1 MSGKDLLAV
10 LAMII
15 PSCLLIALIAVTLVS
30 PGVTDSPSGSAF
42 ARDDDGKAPGPLAG
56 SEHAHAMGADPA
68 GNEPRSAT
76 QKRMRNPWEKPSYG
90 RNLKASAH

>member
-30 PGVTDSPSGSAF
+30 PAVTDSPSGSAF
-42 ARDDDGKAPGPLAG
+42 ARDGDRKAPGPLAG
-56 SEHAHAMGADPA
+56 SGNAHATGIDPA
-68 GNEPRSAT
+68 GDESRSAT

-90 RNLKASAH
+90 KNLKASAH